1 MENINPIPGFRTDA
15 ATQALSP
22 AFEAILER
30 SNYPGRRLAAAV
42 AQQHIGQTDLG
53 KRIAAAAMRNQ
64 LPRTAYVSNM
74 LRQLHIDVHNSF
86 ARVAIDVTRQQPA
99 FAELA
104 ASLTNYQNSIQ
115 RSIQASGLGQAWLDR
130 IATSLYSSPLDGQLR
145 DQMADFLDEVYDTLD
160 EGDEAPELDTDV
172 GSLDE
177 ITAQGMAFVASEGTG
192 LSWEAQRRL
201 LAWFVGLAVFGVL
214 MQAIVMNDAVK
225 DVLDDAAVPASIAA
239 AAMVVTR
246 QEFDRRNPRPRSE
259 DEEGDGEPGA

>member
-1 MENINPIPGFRTDA
+1 MENINPVPAFRTDA
-15 ATQALSP
+15 AARALSP

-42 AQQHIGQTDLG
+42 AQQHIAQTDLG

-64 LPRTAYVSNM
+64 LPRTAYVSNV
-74 LRQLHIDVHNSF
+74 LRQFQIDARNSF
-86 ARVAIDVTRQQPA
+86 AKVAIDVTRQQPA

-104 ASLTNYQNSIQ
+104 ASLTNYQNAIQ

-130 IATSLYSSPLDGQLR
+130 IATNLYSSPLDGRLR
-145 DQMADFLDEVYDTLD
+145 GQMADFLDEVYDTLD
-160 EGDEAPELDTDV
+160 EDDEVPELGADI

-177 ITAQGMAFVASEGTG
+177 ITAQGMAFVASEGKG

-225 DVLDDAAVPASIAA
+225 DLLEDATVPASIAA

-246 QEFDRRNPRPRSE
+246 QEFDRRNPRPHGE
-259 DEEGDGEPGA
+259 DEEDDEEPGV